1 MIEKMKFLNITGP
14 KGDID
19 RVVDTYLSRYEI
31 HLENALSELKTVK
44 DLRPYIEANPY
55 KEELARAGALMERYG
70 SLLPEHCGR
79 SISLEEAV
87 EVIRDLDGRLK
98 ELTARRDELTA
109 QRNELQESRDKVAPF
124 IGLNYNVKDI
134 LKFQFIKFRFG
145 RISREYYEKFSAF
158 VYDTIDAVM
167 FKCEEE
173 KDYVWVVYF
182 VPQKLADKIDAI
194 YASMHF
200 ERCYLPDEYEGTPVE
215 AGHVLDGRIRERQ
228 SQIDQIEREIQ
239 EYVSSRKEELTA
251 AWSRISSFSTNY
263 DVRKL
268 AALTKHDSH
277 NFYILCGWMTEG
289 DAKSLRKEVEN
300 DEDTFCIIEDDHDNI
315 MSSPPTKMKN
325 PGLFKPFEMFVEMY
339 GLPSYTELDPTIII
353 AVTYSVLF
361 GFMFGDAG
369 QGLCLLIG
377 GYLLYRFKKLR
388 LAGIISCC
396 GVFSVIF
403 GLLFGS
409 VFGFED
415 LLEPVWLRPQQA
427 MTDLPF
433 IGRLNTVFVVA
444 IAIGMGIILM
454 CMVFNIINSLRS
466 HDVERTYFDTNG
478 VAGLVFYFA
487 LASVI
492 VLFMTGRPLP
502 AAFILAVMFVIP
514 LLIIFFKEPLT
525 AFVEKKAEGIEDGV
539 GMFITQGI
547 FELFEVLLSYFSNT
561 LSFVRVGAFAV
572 SHAAMMQVVLMLA
585 GAEAGGSVNWGI
597 VIGGNL
603 FVCGMEGLIV
613 GIQVLRLEYYEL
625 FSRFYRGSGRAF
637 EPYGKAVQQ
646 R

>member
-1 MIEKMKFLNITGP
+1 MIEKMKFLSITGP
-14 KGDID
+14 KEDID

-44 DLRPYIEANPY
+44 DLRPYIETNPY
-55 KEELARAGALMERYG
+55 KDVLEKAQGLVESYHDLITDQT
-70 SLLPEHCGR
+70 GR
-79 SISLEEAV
+79 NMKLEEAV
-87 EVIRDLDGRLK
+87 EVIISLDTQLK
-98 ELTARRDELTA
+98 ELTDQKNVLVHQRDELKA
-109 QRNELQESRDKVAPF
+109 SRDRVIPF
-124 IGLNYNVKDI
+124 AGLNYNVKEI
-134 LKFQFIKFRFG
+134 LKVRLMKFRFG
-145 RISREYYEKFSAF
+145 RISREYYEKFSSY
-158 VYDTIDAVM
+158 VYETIDTVM

-173 KDYVWVVYF
+173 GDYVWVVYF
-182 VPQKLADKIDAI
+182 VPESLADKIDAI

-200 ERCYLPDEYEGTPVE
+200 ERCFLPDEYEGTPVE
-215 AGHVLDGRIRERQ
+215 AGHVLDDRIGSLQKE
-228 SQIDQIEREIQ
+228 IDEADRNIVEAM
-239 EYVSSRKEELTA
+239 SSRKDEFA
-251 AWSRISSFSTNY
+251 AALRRIRTFSTNF
-263 DVRKL
+263 DVRKM
-268 AALTKHDSH
+268 AAVTKHDTH
-277 NFYILCGWMTEG
+277 NFYILCGWMTEN
-289 DAKSLRKEVEN
+289 DAKRFQKEIER
-300 DEDTFCIIEDDHDNI
+300 DSDTFCIIEDDHNNI
-315 MSSPPTKMKN
+315 MSTPPTKMKN
-325 PGLFKPFEMFVEMY
+325 PGLFRPFEMYVEMY
-339 GLPSYTELDPTIII
+339 GLPSYNELDPTILIGI
-353 AVTYSVLF
+353 TYSILF

-369 QGLCLLIG
+369 QGLCLLVG
-377 GYLLYRFKKLR
+377 GFLLYRFKKIR

-396 GVFSVIF
+396 GVFSTIF

-415 LLEPVWLRPQQA
+415 IIDAVWLRPQEA

-444 IAIGMGIILM
+444 VAIGMGIILL
-454 CMVFNIINSLRS
+454 CMILNIINSLRT
-466 HDVERTYFDTNG
+466 HDVEKAYFDTNG

-492 VLFMTGRPLP
+492 VLYMTGNPLP
-502 AAFILAVMFVIP
+502 ATVILVIMFLIP
-514 LLIIFFKEPLT
+514 LLVIFFKEPL
-525 AFVEKKAEGIEDGV
+525 AAILEKKAERMETGL

-585 GAEAGGSVNWGI
+585 GAEAGGNTNWA
-597 VIGGNL
+597 VVVGGNL

-637 EPYGKAVQQ
+637 EPYGKAAGEQ
-646 R
+646 